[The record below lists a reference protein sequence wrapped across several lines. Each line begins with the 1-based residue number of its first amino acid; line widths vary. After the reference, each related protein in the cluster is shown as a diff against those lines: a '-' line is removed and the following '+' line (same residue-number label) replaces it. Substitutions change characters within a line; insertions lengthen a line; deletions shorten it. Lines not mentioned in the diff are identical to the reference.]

1 MRTASL
7 SGKDDANRPRAPRCS
22 HSAQPAAAA
31 GDDRICQ
38 CDGPRQG
45 VGRHEQARRD
55 DAVQRRQ
62 GLRRAL
68 RREHA
73 AIEKQRVLVGMAGG
87 QRESRARPVLQR

>member
-1 MRTASL
+1 
-7 SGKDDANRPRAPRCS
+7 
-22 HSAQPAAAA
+22 
-31 GDDRICQ
+31 
-38 CDGPRQG
+38 
-45 VGRHEQARRD
+45 
-55 DAVQRRQ
+55 VQRRQ